1 MIPLFIKKI
10 GLVVTAAILSA
21 VGFVTHKT
29 PELNQSINTQSA
41 IETPLGA
48 TNAIET
54 PVALFQST
62 LANSI
67 DASATQM
74 TLSSAL
80 TKDGTNLASS
90 TYSFIIDEGT
100 ASQEFV
106 KADCTSTVCTNMAR
120 GLSVITGTTT
130 ITSLAKK
137 HSRGAS
143 VKITDAPILLNL
155 TRIISGIG
163 TLPNKISYT
172 NVSTTSI
179 ANGGDDQVLVN
190 KGYSDF
196 VGSTGCANA
205 SETTRGCSELATQIE
220 MASTTTTGAT
230 GAGLTLQAK
239 YATSSPKIAGLYV
252 PITQND
258 GKLSPNFIATSSS
271 YNYLV
276 AASTTFIG
284 RTEILANSTT
294 TNPLVVNGKP
304 IAFPTTQGAASST
317 LVNDG
322 TGSLTWATP
331 NWELIASTT
340 LTSAVATTTLS
351 GIPARNSL
359 RIIVDTITPA
369 TSQAKGLYAQFNT
382 DTSGNYSYLNYSVTG
397 AASVSA
403 NSANVIKLTQAGS
416 GSITSGASQS
426 LVIFDVIND
435 ISKRKYGFFKVF
447 VDLNGGANGGDL
459 TQGTFRWNN
468 TSTQITSISI
478 GVSSVAATPEA
489 QTLSAG
495 TRIFVYGSR
504 D

>member
-1 MIPLFIKKI
+1 MISLFTKKLGFVIAATFLAAI
-10 GLVVTAAILSA
+10 GL
-21 VGFVTHKT
+21 VTHKT
-29 PELNQSINTQSA
+29 PEPKTNSSA
-41 IETPLGA
+41 TSAVVAPLGA
-48 TNAIET
+48 TNTIET

-67 DASATQM
+67 DASATSM

-106 KADCTSTVCTNMAR
+106 KADCTSTVCTNMVR

-130 ITSLAKK
+130 ISSSAKI
-137 HSRGAS
+137 HRRGAS
-143 VKITDAPILLNL
+143 VKITDAPLLLVL

-172 NVSTTSI
+172 NVSTSSI
-179 ANGGDDQVLVN
+179 ANGGDDNVLVN
-190 KGYSDF
+190 KAYTDF
-196 VGSTGCANA
+196 VGSSGCANA
-205 SETTRGCSELATQIE
+205 SETARGCSELATQTE

-304 IAFPTTQGAASST
+304 IAFPAAQGAASST

-322 TGSLTWATP
+322 TGSLSWQVP

-340 LTSAVATTTLS
+340 LTSAVSTTTLS
-351 GIPARNSL
+351 GIPARNNL
-359 RIIVDTITPA
+359 RIVVDTITPV
-369 TSQAKGLYAQFNT
+369 TSQAKGLYAQFNG
-382 DTSGNYSYLNYSVTG
+382 DTGSNYAYYFYSIAANTTGN
-397 AASVSA
+397 A
-403 NSANVIKLTQAGS
+403 NSTNVIKLNGPSAA
-416 GSITSGASQS
+416 SITSGASQS
-426 LVIFDVIND
+426 LIIFDVIND
-435 ISKRKYGFFKVF
+435 ISKRKYGFFKAF
-447 VDLNGGANGGDL
+447 IDLNGGANAGDL
-459 TQGTFRWNN
+459 SEGTFRWNN
-468 TSTQITSISI
+468 TSAQITSISI
-478 GVSSVAATPEA
+478 GVSSVAVTPEA

-495 TRIFVYGSR
+495 TRIYVYGSR

>member
-10 GLVVTAAILSA
+10 GLVVTAAILAA

-29 PELNQSINTQSA
+29 PEPNQSINTQSA

-120 GLSVITGTTT
+120 GLSVTTGTTT
-130 ITSLAKK
+130 ITSSAKI
-137 HSRGAS
+137 HRRGAS

-163 TLPNKISYT
+163 TLPNKIYYT
-172 NVSTTSI
+172 DVSTSSI
-179 ANGGDDQVLVN
+179 ANGGNDYVIPS
-190 KGYSDF
+190 KGYVDY
-196 VGSTGCANA
+196 VGSSGCANA

-239 YATSSPKIAGLYV
+239 YATSSPKVAGLYV

-258 GKLSPNFIATSSS
+258 GKLNPNFIATSSS

-304 IAFPTTQGAASST
+304 IAFPATQGAASST

-322 TGSLTWATP
+322 TGSLSWQVP

-369 TSQAKGLYAQFNT
+369 TSQAKGLYAQFNS
-382 DTSGNYSYLNYSVTG
+382 DTGSNYAYLNYSVS
-397 AASVSA
+397 AAGSISA
-403 NSANVIKLTQAGS
+403 NTSNVIKLTQAS
-416 GSITSGASQS
+416 AGSITSGASQS
-426 LVIFDVIND
+426 LIIFDVIND

-447 VDLNGGANGGDL
+447 VDLNGGVNAGDL

-468 TSTQITSISI
+468 TSSQITSISI
-478 GVSSVAATPEA
+478 GVSSVAVTPEA

-495 TRIFVYGSR
+495 TRIYVYGSR